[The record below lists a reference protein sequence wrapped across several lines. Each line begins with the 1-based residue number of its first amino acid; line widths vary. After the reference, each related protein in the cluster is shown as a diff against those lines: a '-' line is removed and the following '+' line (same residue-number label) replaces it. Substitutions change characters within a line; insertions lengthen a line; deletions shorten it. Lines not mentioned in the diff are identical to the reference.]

1 MTSAISDDSN
11 EIALILKEEGNKA
24 FKAENYKL
32 AYDLYSKAIDEQRKL
47 TDNGPL
53 AVLLCNRAAVHLKTQ
68 NYSECIADCDIAI
81 SINPETVKAYY
92 RRAEAHSALG
102 ESKKA
107 YADLQLLLRLDPKKS
122 DAITLI
128 RTVKAGM

>member
-1 MTSAISDDSN
+1 MTSAISEDIN
-11 EIALILKEEGNKA
+11 EIALVLKEEGNKA

-47 TDNGPL
+47 TDNGPM
-53 AVLLCNRAAVHLKTQ
+53 VILLCNRAAVHLKTQ
-68 NYSECIADCDIAI
+68 HYAECVADCDIAI
-81 SINPETVKAYY
+81 SINPKTAKAYY
-92 RRAEAHSALG
+92 RRAEAYSALG

-107 YADLQLLLRLDPKKS
+107 YADLQLLLRMDPKKT

-128 RTVKAGM
+128 RTVKAGI